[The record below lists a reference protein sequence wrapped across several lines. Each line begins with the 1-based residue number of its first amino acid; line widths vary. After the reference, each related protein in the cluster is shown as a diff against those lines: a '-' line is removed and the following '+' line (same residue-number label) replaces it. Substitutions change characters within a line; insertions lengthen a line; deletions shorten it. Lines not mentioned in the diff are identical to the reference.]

1 MGFESRLYAENNY
14 FELSAGF
21 GPMEVID
28 GKKGTGLTAVGN
40 CWTEKAGCEPTDFIA
55 EWNAKFDPDLKTD
68 AGWTP
73 TLYGV
78 APGAEPA
85 DFARQRIL
93 DESGPGWANKKK

>member
-1 MGFESRLYAENNY
+1 VGFESRLYAENNY

-28 GKKGTGLTAVGN
+28 GKKGSRVTAIGN
-40 CWTEKAGCEPTDFIA
+40 CWTGKSGCEPTDFVA
-55 EWNAKFDPDLKTD
+55 VWNANFDPDLKTD

-73 TLYGV
+73 TLYGD
-78 APGAEPA
+78 ARGAEPA

-93 DESGPGWANKKK
+93 GESGPRGR